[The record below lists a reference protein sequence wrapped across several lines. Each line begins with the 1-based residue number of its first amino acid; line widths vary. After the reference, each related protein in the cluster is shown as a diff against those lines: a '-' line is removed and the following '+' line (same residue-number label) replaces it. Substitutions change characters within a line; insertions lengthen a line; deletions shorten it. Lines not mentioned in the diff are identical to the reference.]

1 MSGPASDP
9 TADDDRRTDGWRS
22 SGGQADGLRGGGQA
36 GVGLAVQRPLASGL
50 TVVGALLLLAGVV
63 RFLLVLEVLPS
74 EVGEVVGDWWPALVL
89 LAGGWLAVTGR
100 RLLGTATVVLGVLLL
115 APRVLPDGFTV
126 PVLLIAIGLV
136 VMLGAGGG
144 RRWLLGGEGAV
155 ALFDD
160 VRRGTDGSPPA
171 RSYVAVFGESEGR
184 IDPDLARE
192 GPLECLAVFG
202 NVTVVVPPDVAITVA
217 ETAVFGDVKTPPPPD
232 GPPRAVVPVRAT
244 AVFGDVRFVRG

>member
-1 MSGPASDP
+1 MRSHDPQGDSG
-9 TADDDRRTDGWRS
+9 RR
-22 SGGQADGLRGGGQA
+22 AVA
-36 GVGLAVQRPLASGL
+36 GAAAVVQRPLASGL
-50 TVVGALLLLAGVV
+50 TLVGVLLVLIGLV
-63 RFLLVLEVLPS
+63 RFLLVLEVLPA
-74 EVGEVVGDWWPALVL
+74 EVGEVLADGWPALIVA
-89 LAGGWLAVTGR
+89 AGIWLAATGR
-100 RLLGTATVVLGVLLL
+100 RLFGTAAVVLGVLLL

-136 VMLGAGGG
+136 VLLGAGGG
-144 RRWLLGGEGAV
+144 RRWLLGSAGAV

-184 IDPDLARE
+184 IDPALAAD

-202 NVTVVVPPDVAITVA
+202 DVTVVVPPDVAITVS
-217 ETAVFGDVKTPPPPD
+217 ETAVFGEVRTPPPPT
-232 GPPRAVVPVRAT
+232 GPTRAVVPVRAT

>member
-1 MSGPASDP
+1 MTRRDRSRDTGRSRAS
-9 TADDDRRTDGWRS
+9 A
-22 SGGQADGLRGGGQA
+22 AA
-36 GVGLAVQRPLASGL
+36 MAVQRPLASGL
-50 TVVGALLLLAGVV
+50 TIAGGLLLLAGAV

-74 EVGEVVGDWWPALVL
+74 EVGTVVSDWWPVVVL
-89 LAGGWLAVTGR
+89 LAGAWLAATGR

-136 VMLGAGGG
+136 VLFGAGSG
-144 RRWLLGGEGAV
+144 RRWLLGSEGAV

-160 VRRGTDGSPPA
+160 VRRGTDGTPPA

-184 IDPDLARE
+184 IDPELADE

-202 NVTVVVPPDVAITVA
+202 DVTVVVPADVALAVT
-217 ETAVFGDVKTPPPPD
+217 ETAVFGEVRTPPPPA

-244 AVFGDVRFVRG
+244 AVFGDVRFLRG